1 MIRRDQNNLP
11 AAESEFKLELQYNPE
26 SIVAR
31 QQLDALTSGPASGA
45 K

>member
-11 AAESEFKLELQYNPE
+11 AARSEFNLELQYNPE
-26 SIVAR
+26 STVAR
-31 QQLDALTSGPASGA
+31 QELDALAAGEERGS